1 MTRLAIRYYLSL
13 ALLASVAYYC
23 VTRIPRSWKP
33 IFLEYP
39 VISHRHEVKEDWPLR
54 LMSGV
59 ILLITWF
66 LLFFV
71 LRRLLA
77 KRAPKISAVGWLFS
91 NLGFGC
97 LLAMAGSLTMGD
109 FLGPWF
115 TKSLVLAPLV
125 LSSAVLFFTAAIG
138 EQPKSHPLPRRR
150 LFWLVLTVAGI
161 LTIRVLSQLWYSIYL
176 KPVGAWDEAT
186 YWWPAVE
193 FMNNHGA
200 YEFYKSF
207 SIRFY
212 DPAYALILP
221 VILLPVSGLQWIA
234 ASSNFSGNFFGLAS
248 LALLL
253 DCLVR
258 GRKYWQGFFLFAVL
272 YATVVLTH
280 GGWVTVLQWRVGN
293 GDGFAAL
300 LCTLLFL
307 ALWESRRSS
316 AISWA
321 WIYYCFGIGVIAQ
334 LSKPPLSQLFVYLV
348 PGFLVLSFIFS
359 YFQKRSTGG
368 LLHAGLSLWLGGV
381 VAKILW
387 ASVRGSFDFPSYYSL
402 DLAKL
407 MAPALSDSNRLV
419 LSLFYTTY
427 RVQFAIFLCF
437 GLLALL
443 RKTQRDLFPQFL
455 VACGLIF
462 SIVWLYLTM
471 WKDVEH
477 ESAGRYFTHGLL
489 AWIWLYTIV
498 NKNFLLAAVRWSQI
512 KFHKIRKRSA

>member
-13 ALLASVAYYC
+13 ALLGSVAYYC
-23 VTRIPRSWKP
+23 ITRIPRSWKP

-54 LMSGV
+54 LVSGLV
-59 ILLITWF
+59 LVVTWF
-66 LLFFV
+66 LLFFF
-71 LRRLLA
+71 LRQFLA
-77 KRAPKISAVGWLFS
+77 KRAPRISAVGWFFS

-97 LLAMAGSLTMGD
+97 LLAMAGSLSLGQA
-109 FLGPWF
+109 LGPWF

-125 LSSAVLFFTAAIG
+125 FSSAALFFFVPP
-138 EQPKSHPLPRRR
+138 EVRSKPYPWPKGK
-150 LFWLVLTVAGI
+150 LFWLMITVAGV
-161 LTIRVLSQLWYSIYL
+161 LTIRVLSQLWYSVYL

-193 FMNNHGA
+193 FMNNQGA

-221 VILLPVSGLQWIA
+221 VILFPVSGISWIA

-248 LALLL
+248 MALLL

-258 GRKYWQGFFLFAVL
+258 GRKFWQGFFLFFVL

-307 ALWESRRSS
+307 ALWRSRKAPGNS
-316 AISWA
+316 IA
-321 WIYYCFGIGVIAQ
+321 WIYYCVGLGALAQ
-334 LSKPPLSQLFVYLV
+334 LSKPPLTQLFVYLV
-348 PGFLVLSFIFS
+348 PGFLLLSFFLARL
-359 YFQKRSTGG
+359 QKQS
-368 LLHAGLSLWLGGV
+368 LAGLPGTCASLWVGGIL
-381 VAKILW
+381 AKLVW
-387 ASVRGSFDFPSYYSL
+387 AAVRGSFNFPSYYSL
-402 DLAKL
+402 DLEKL
-407 MAPALSDSNRLV
+407 MSPALTETNRLM
-419 LSLFYTTY
+419 LSLFHTTY

-437 GLLALL
+437 GFLALI
-443 RKTQRDLFPQFL
+443 RRNQRNIFSQFL

-489 AWIWLYTIV
+489 AWIWLYAIV
-498 NKNFLLAAVRWSQI
+498 NKNFLLAGYRWCQI
-512 KFHKIRKRSA
+512 KIHTFRKRNA